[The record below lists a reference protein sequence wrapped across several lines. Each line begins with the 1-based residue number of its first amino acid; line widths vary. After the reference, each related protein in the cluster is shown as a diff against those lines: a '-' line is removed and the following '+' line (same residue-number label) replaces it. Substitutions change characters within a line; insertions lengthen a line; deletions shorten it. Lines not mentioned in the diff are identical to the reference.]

1 MYNKLNNYTVV
12 VVVQTHL
19 SMCITTNNR
28 YIQSVHV
35 CTLCRYKYSILTG
48 VMQLLSKC
56 SESGLR
62 GGSSQPL
69 SRRSCRILLMSSNF
83 SLHNIHIDV
92 DV

>member
-1 MYNKLNNYTVV
+1 MYNYYYKNY
-12 VVVQTHL
+12 
-19 SMCITTNNR
+19 
-28 YIQSVHV
+28 VHCV
-35 CTLCRYKYSILTG
+35 ATSTASILTG

-83 SLHNIHIDV
+83 SLHNIHINV